1 MALGLTRD
9 VGFHCP
15 SRVRSYVGAQWELP
29 GAVERE
35 TGRGPFMHSSRPPRG
50 GSSPAA
56 LPALLRASHL
66 FGLALGSALGKLRE
80 SGVTAARMFEKAE
93 EQVLLLRM
101 MRESAAIL
109 GTRWDKVPERH
120 RPHYVPEQRFRILR
134 IRSFLGLSQRETA
147 EMFRVST
154 ETIARWEME
163 TTTAV
168 GGIAHPLVAPNPP
181 VRRFADV
188 VRAVVKTMELSGF
201 GGNDLIARTLAR
213 AGWKLSSRTVG
224 RIRRERWSSSPPP
237 EAASGVPRAVRAKRP
252 NHVWMVDLTDVKGL
266 FGLVT
271 FKVAVVF
278 DAFSRMPLSVR
289 VFSKEASAREIA
301 RFVSKTGR
309 RHGRPAHFVSDHA
322 RCFTGQAFRHML
334 RKLGGKQRFGAVGK
348 KGSIALIERLWRTLK
363 DTLGLR
369 LMGPLVAED
378 LAAKIEMGLVHY
390 AHFRP
395 HQGLGGATP
404 AEIYFGRTPAHL
416 SAIPPPRG
424 RPGEAPMDLP
434 FCVDYLD
441 AERLLPMLV
450 QKAA

>member
-1 MALGLTRD
+1 
-9 VGFHCP
+9 
-15 SRVRSYVGAQWELP
+15 
-29 GAVERE
+29 
-35 TGRGPFMHSSRPPRG
+35 MHSSRPPRG

-66 FGLALGSALGKLRE
+66 FGLALGSALGKLRD
-80 SGVTAARMFEKAE
+80 SGVTAARMFERAE
-93 EQVLLLRM
+93 ESALLLRM
-101 MRESAAIL
+101 TREATGIL
-109 GTRWDKVPERH
+109 GARWDKVPERH
-120 RPHYVPEQRFRILR
+120 RPHYPPEQRFRILR

-163 TTTAV
+163 TTTVDGEA
-168 GGIAHPLVAPNPP
+168 ARPLVAPNPP

-188 VRAVVKTMELSGF
+188 VRALVKTMELAGF

-224 RIRRERWSSSPPP
+224 RIRRERWPLPHPP
-237 EAASGVPRAVRAKRP
+237 EASSMSPRAVRAKRP
-252 NHVWMVDLTDVKGL
+252 NHVWMVDLTDIKGL
-266 FGLVT
+266 FGIVT

-278 DAFSRMPLSVR
+278 VAFSRMPLSVR

-301 RFVSKTGR
+301 RFVSRATK

-322 RCFTGQAFRHML
+322 RCFTGQIFRGKL
-334 RKLGGKQRFGAVGK
+334 RTLGVKQRFGAVGK

-363 DTLGLR
+363 DALGLR
-369 LMGPLVAED
+369 LLRPSAAED
-378 LAAKIEMGLVHY
+378 LAATVELGLLHY

-404 AEIYFGRTPAHL
+404 AEMYFGRSPSHL

-424 RPGEAPMDLP
+424 RPGEGPMDPP
-434 FCVDYLD
+434 FRVEYFD
-441 AERLLPMLV
+441 AERLLPLLV
-450 QKAA
+450 RKAA

>member
-1 MALGLTRD
+1 
-9 VGFHCP
+9 
-15 SRVRSYVGAQWELP
+15 
-29 GAVERE
+29 
-35 TGRGPFMHSSRPPRG
+35 MHSSRPPRG

-66 FGLALGSALGKLRE
+66 FGLALGSALGKLRD

-93 EQVLLLRM
+93 EQALLLRM
-101 MRESAAIL
+101 TREAAGIL
-109 GTRWDKVPERH
+109 GARWDKVPERQ
-120 RPHYVPEQRFRILR
+120 RPHYGPEQRFRILR

-147 EMFRVST
+147 AMFRMSV

-163 TTTAV
+163 AMSPD
-168 GGIAHPLVAPNPP
+168 GDGPAPRPLVAPNPP

-188 VRAVVKTMELSGF
+188 VRAVVKTMELAGF

-224 RIRRERWSSSPPP
+224 RIRRKRWPSPPPP

-266 FGLVT
+266 FGLLT

-278 DAFSRMPLSVR
+278 DAFSRMPLSAK
-289 VFSKEASAREIA
+289 VFSKEASAHEIA
-301 RFVSKTGR
+301 RFVSRTSK

-322 RCFTGQAFRHML
+322 RCFTGRVFRRRLL
-334 RKLGGKQRFGAVGK
+334 RLGVKQRFGAVGK

-369 LMGPLVAED
+369 LLRPLAAED
-378 LAAKIEMGLVHY
+378 LMEKVEMGLVHY
-390 AHFRP
+390 AYFRP
-395 HQGLGGATP
+395 HQGIGGATP
-404 AEIYFGRTPAHL
+404 AEIYFRRTPAHL
-416 SAIPPPRG
+416 SAIPPPRS
-424 RPGEAPMDLP
+424 RVGEGPMDLP
-434 FCVDYLD
+434 FLIDYLD
-441 AERLLPMLV
+441 AERLLPVLV
-450 QKAA
+450 RKAA